1 MESEVRRGRPALVV
15 AALAIAVLA
24 LVEVDVARSLSLT
37 SDEPVDMAAGYSDL
51 VHGDQIFCTEHPPLV
66 KLIGGAVL
74 CGLGVKERSAAD
86 IYATALV
93 TPPGIFKPQFLYS
106 KRLIVY
112 DNPDARFADAR
123 PGVDAITTAARLPFA
138 LVFPALTAAVAFAWG
153 RRLWG
158 DGGALVALGLVV
170 TCPDVLGWG
179 ALVMTDAPAAALSLA
194 AAFAMDSVLR
204 GRGRRWI
211 AALGA
216 AGGLALISKFSAA
229 FAVLGIAGAAVV
241 AVARPIDDAPPSI
254 DHPFGGSGARARTA
268 GLALLAASAIS
279 IIIIWVGYLG
289 ANPIA
294 SWLDG
299 ARSVYKNSVPDYL
312 GLCLGRYAPRF
323 WYYFPVALGLKL
335 PLGTLGL
342 FALGAAVAVARR
354 ARAAEEALVHL
365 PALAVL
371 LAATLWAM
379 PTGTRYVLPA
389 LPFLFVSAGRAGA
402 WAGKSKARWAPIV
415 LFLASNLVVNVRD
428 HPFHSSST
436 NPIAGDPRLV
446 YRLLEDSN
454 QDYGGGIKALG
465 EWQRAHDAPPLQV
478 VTFCHAT
485 HDSALLAAYGLPGES
500 IFTVEPLFYP
510 QPGQVY
516 AVSTHMASRAVCSEI
531 LSIEKAR
538 ELGQEPAHLILA
550 GRTEPKLDAS
560 GLVGGGFLIFD
571 LRQGR
576 R

>member
-1 MESEVRRGRPALVV
+1 MESEDRRGRPALVV
-15 AALAIAVLA
+15 AALAIAALA

-66 KLIGGAVL
+66 KLMGGAVL
-74 CGLGVKERSAAD
+74 CGLGVKERSAAG

-112 DNPDARFADAR
+112 DNPDVRFADAR

-138 LVFPALTAAVAFAWG
+138 LVFPALMAAVAFAWG

-179 ALVMTDAPAAALSLA
+179 ALVMTDAPVAALSFA

-211 AALGA
+211 VALGA
-216 AGGLALISKFSAA
+216 TGGLALIAKFSAA
-229 FAVLGIAGAAVV
+229 FSILGIAAAAAV
-241 AVARPIDDAPPSI
+241 AVARPIDDAPASI
-254 DHPFGGSGARARTA
+254 DHPFGAGTRARTA
-268 GLALLAASAIS
+268 GLALLSASAVS
-279 IIIIWVGYLG
+279 IIIIWAGYLG

-299 ARSVYKNSVPDYL
+299 ARSVYLNSVPDYL

-342 FALGAAVAVARR
+342 FALGAAVAIARR
-354 ARAAEEALVHL
+354 ARAAEETLVHL

-371 LAATLWAM
+371 LAATLWAL
-379 PTGTRYVLPA
+379 PTGTRYVLPV
-389 LPFLFVSAGRAGA
+389 LPFLFVSAARAGA
-402 WAGKSKARWAPIV
+402 WAGRSPARWAPIV
-415 LFLASNLVVNVRD
+415 LCLASNLVVNVHD
-428 HPFHSSST
+428 HPFHASST

-465 EWQRAHDAPPLQV
+465 EWQRAHDTGPIDV
-478 VTFCHAT
+478 ITFCHAT
-485 HDSALLAAYGLPGES
+485 HDSTLLAAYGVPGEA
-500 IFTVEPLFYP
+500 IHDVEPLFNP
-510 QPGQVY
+510 QRGHVY

-538 ELGQEPAHLILA
+538 ELGKEPGHLILA
-550 GRTEPKLDAS
+550 GRTAPKLDAS

-571 LRQGR
+571 LRPGPR
-576 R
+576 